1 MTMKRSG
8 LFLKFV
14 LKKYI
19 YTQLNGFM
27 NNKID
32 EAGVFRGFKIRILKV
47 VLCSISQITKENE
60 VNIKTISNEDLTNR
74 LTKLVQTE
82 RKITHLILEC
92 INEIEIRKI
101 HLKSGYA
108 SLFDYLTRKT
118 GYTPASAQRRID
130 GARLLRQ
137 IPEMSE
143 SIEKGEIHLSQLSLL
158 QKTVREVEKLQNRKV
173 STLEKREVLSQ
184 IISKNSQQ
192 TEVILAKQFQVQVPR
207 AATQII
213 NHQDESQS
221 ITLHLTKEEV
231 EILEQAKR
239 LLSNKTKT
247 YSLKDA
253 LLYLANKEIDKS
265 KNKMIHTKAT
275 CNYQDPKTGT
285 KCTANH
291 FLEKDHIQP
300 RWAGGSDDESNRQVL
315 CSSHNK
321 LRYQQQSFLI

>member
-1 MTMKRSG
+1 M
-8 LFLKFV
+8 
-14 LKKYI
+14 
-19 YTQLNGFM
+19 
-27 NNKID
+27 
-32 EAGVFRGFKIRILKV
+32 
-47 VLCSISQITKENE
+47 
-60 VNIKTISNEDLTNR
+60 NIKTISNEELTNR

-101 HLKSGYA
+101 HLKEGFS
-108 SLFDYLTRKT
+108 SLFDYLTRKV

-143 SIEKGEIHLSQLSLL
+143 SIEKGQIHLSQVSLL
-158 QKTVREVEKLQNRKV
+158 QKTVREVEKQQNRKV

-184 IISKNSQQ
+184 IISKNAQQ
-192 TEVILAKQFQVQVPR
+192 TEVILAQQFQVEVPKTT
-207 AATQII
+207 TQIK

-221 ITLHLTKEEV
+221 ITIHLTKEESDLF
-231 EILEQAKR
+231 EKAKR
-239 LLSNKTKT
+239 LVSNKTKT

-253 LLYLANKEIDKS
+253 LLYLANKEIEKS
-265 KNKMIHTKAT
+265 KNKLIHSKSS

-291 FLEKDHIQP
+291 FLEQDHIQP
-300 RWAGGSDDESNRQVL
+300 RWAGGSDDQSNLQVL

>member
-1 MTMKRSG
+1 M
-8 LFLKFV
+8 
-14 LKKYI
+14 
-19 YTQLNGFM
+19 
-27 NNKID
+27 
-32 EAGVFRGFKIRILKV
+32 
-47 VLCSISQITKENE
+47 
-60 VNIKTISNEDLTNR
+60 NIKEISNEDLTNR

-101 HLKSGYA
+101 HLKQGY
-108 SLFDYLTRKT
+108 SSMFDYLIRKV
-118 GYTPASAQRRID
+118 GYTQASAQRRID

-143 SIEKGEIHLSQLSLL
+143 SIEKGEIHLSQVSLL
-158 QKTVREVEKLQNRKV
+158 QKTVREVEKQQNRKV
-173 STLEKREVLSQ
+173 STLEKREVLAK
-184 IISKNSQQ
+184 INSKNSQQ
-192 TEVILAKQFQVQVPR
+192 TEVILAQLFQVAVPKV
-207 AATQII
+207 ATQVK

-221 ITLHLTKEEV
+221 ITIHLTKEES
-231 EILEQAKR
+231 EFLEQAKR

-247 YSLKDA
+247 HSLKDA
-253 LLYLANKEIDKS
+253 ILYLAKKEIEKS
-265 KNKMIHTKAT
+265 RNKIIHAEST

-300 RWAGGSDDESNRQVL
+300 KWAGGSDEKENLQVL
-315 CSSHNK
+315 CSNHNK